1 MDAARKVL
9 ARSQRG
15 ATAIEF
21 ALVFP
26 LLFILFYSMVVYSYL
41 FVLQESITYAAQEA
55 AAAAH
60 RVNPVGNENFNSDVA
75 TQVSGRLP
83 QALAWLSTSQRS
95 HLGVNS
101 PAVVEVSCSTQ
112 PPPEEQIGTVV
123 RVCEATNV
131 VTVTA
136 RFRVE
141 GIFPK
146 LDFPLLGSL
155 PPMPTTLVGSGTALV
170 GEA

>member
-1 MDAARKVL
+1 MDAAHSDV
-9 ARSQRG
+9 ARTQRG

-60 RVNPVGNENFNSDVA
+60 RVNPVGNESFNSDVA
-75 TQVSGRLP
+75 AQVSTRLP
-83 QALAWLSTSQRS
+83 QALAWLSTSQRT
-95 HLGVNS
+95 HLGINS
-101 PAVVEVSCSTQ
+101 PAVVEASCSTQ
-112 PPPEEQIGTVV
+112 PPSEEQIGTVV
-123 RVCEATNV
+123 RVCDATNV

-141 GIFPK
+141 GLFPK
-146 LDFPLLGSL
+146 LSFPLIGSL